1 MENSTKEAWT
11 GNRKNLSPEAEEK
24 RKKINK
30 KILKFGC
37 LPIVGIFFLL
47 LLIGIFTD
55 SENQTTKTKTEL
67 KEELPEPI
75 TGKSDLGVLKMNENG
90 ESVGKKNEL
99 TELHRLL
106 NVDSL
111 DIIEITY
118 ELKGSYGDNIEKKIV
133 YDKRTGRLKD
143 IYTKNNVIE
152 DYKNVSPEGL
162 KKFLNAGEK
171 SFYSLEKYTDVEY
184 DFNNREMTVKKV
196 GEEPKQSEWDGSV
209 KVVEEYVKSNA
220 NDASSI
226 DFLEWSKVS
235 PIGNYWVVRAKFK
248 GRNALGGI
256 VTTNKWFY
264 IKDGKVM
271 KVKDID

>member
-106 NVDSL
+106 NVIML
-111 DIIEITY
+111 PRI
-118 ELKGSYGDNIEKKIV
+118 
-133 YDKRTGRLKD
+133 
-143 IYTKNNVIE
+143 
-152 DYKNVSPEGL
+152 
-162 KKFLNAGEK
+162 
-171 SFYSLEKYTDVEY
+171 
-184 DFNNREMTVKKV
+184 
-196 GEEPKQSEWDGSV
+196 
-209 KVVEEYVKSNA
+209 
-220 NDASSI
+220 
-226 DFLEWSKVS
+226 
-235 PIGNYWVVRAKFK
+235 
-248 GRNALGGI
+248 
-256 VTTNKWFY
+256 
-264 IKDGKVM
+264 
-271 KVKDID
+271 